1 MIGRAALP
9 YTPHVESRIP
19 PLRAGDPIF
28 VNSWG
33 HPLTYKN
40 LYNRIKKIGRIAEIE
55 NIKPHRLRHSCATI
69 FLNSKGSAV
78 NLQSHLGH
86 KDFRTTKIYAK
97 SLKTAYSKML
107 RPHKKQLIE
116 EEVPHHFTLWYL
128 EVTKTWW
135 SCLYKMAPM

>member
-55 NIKPHRLRHSCATI
+55 NIKPHRWRNVVNKEEKKVEKRGKNK
-69 FLNSKGSAV
+69 NSGTRRQNSRIEHPKTLSTARSMKYS
-78 NLQSHLGH
+78 L
-86 KDFRTTKIYAK
+86 RTTNKDRRIK
-97 SLKTAYSKML
+97 
-107 RPHKKQLIE
+107 
-116 EEVPHHFTLWYL
+116 
-128 EVTKTWW
+128 
-135 SCLYKMAPM
+135 

>member
-40 LYNRIKKIGRIAEIE
+40 LHNRIKKIGQIAEIE
-55 NIKPHRLRHSCATI
+55 NIKPHRLSHSCATI
-69 FLNSKGSAV
+69 FLNSKGSAA
-78 NLQSHLGH
+78 NLQSHLGY

-97 SLKTAYSKML
+97 SLKTAIQRDVEATQKAIDRRRGTTPL
-107 RPHKKQLIE
+107 HLVVFRGNKDLVELLI
-116 EEVPHHFTLWYL
+116 
-128 EVTKTWW
+128 
-135 SCLYKMAPM
+135 